1 MKTRSYYVLRKEQ
14 SQICMQKKR
23 LNMKDQREM
32 VEKERKR
39 RKMANQEK
47 MRLKSENS
55 LLKEK
60 VKK

>member
-1 MKTRSYYVLRKEQ
+1 MK
-14 SQICMQKKR
+14 
-23 LNMKDQREM
+23 NQREV

-47 MRLKSENS
+47 IRLKSKNS

-60 VKK
+60 

>member
-1 MKTRSYYVLRKEQ
+1 MYV
-14 SQICMQKKR
+14 KKR

>member
-1 MKTRSYYVLRKEQ
+1 MK
-14 SQICMQKKR
+14 
-23 LNMKDQREM
+23 NQREM

-47 MRLKSENS
+47 MKLKSENS